1 MCASTLWFH
10 SSRFECEESRRVAQ
24 VYYEARN
31 LFFQQASAAYS
42 AGDGRLAAVC
52 SQKGRQMGELAKKH
66 RDIANEAVS
75 DAWGEG
81 DGRLAAVCS
90 QKGRQMGE

>member
-1 MCASTLWFH
+1 MYPHAALRLCASTLWFH

-75 DAWGEG
+75 DA
-81 DGRLAAVCS
+81 
-90 QKGRQMGE
+90 